1 MAPQSPNTPRRAFLD
16 IRIGD
21 PAARAEEEEAH
32 ARAVAFVREKAGELG
47 LDPATATRTPVA
59 ELEDWQKEMVSDL
72 YAADPAWSAKGKIQ
86 LDPLAAPRGGRLVF
100 ELDIESCPKA
110 TANFASLCTGA
121 AGYSKHAKTKPLHFK
136 NTPLHRIIRNYIAQ
150 GGDITRG
157 DGSGGDSIYSGAFKD
172 EPAGLKT
179 GFARGRGVLAMANSG
194 KHSNTSQWFVT
205 LTDDKT
211 QLKKMEGKYVVFGH
225 LIEGLDVLDALNAV
239 GSESGTPTE
248 QVQVWDCGVL

>member
-1 MAPQSPNTPRRAFLD
+1 MAPQPANSNPRRAFLD

-21 PAARAEEEEAH
+21 PAVRSAEEEAH
-32 ARAVAFVREKAGELG
+32 ARAIAFVREKASELG
-47 LDPATATRTPVA
+47 LGPAAPIA
-59 ELEDWQKEMVSDL
+59 ELEEWQKEMVMDL
-72 YAADPAWSAKGKIQ
+72 HAADPAWSAKGKIQ

-100 ELDIESCPKA
+100 ELDTASCPKT

-121 AGYSKHAKTKPLHFK
+121 AGFSKTAKTKPLHFK
-136 NTPLHRIIRNYIAQ
+136 NTPVHRIIANYIAQ

-172 EPAGLKT
+172 ESAGLKT
-179 GFARGRGVLAMANSG
+179 GFAHGRGVLAMANSG

-211 QLKKMEGKYVVFGH
+211 QLKKMEGKYVVFGY
-225 LIEGLDVLDALNAV
+225 LVEGLGVLDELNAV

>member
-1 MAPQSPNTPRRAFLD
+1 MAPHLPPRRAFLD

-47 LDPATATRTPVA
+47 LDPATDTPTPIA

-72 YAADPAWSAKGKIQ
+72 YAADPAWSAKIQ
-86 LDPLAAPRGGRLVF
+86 LDPLAAPRGGRLIF

-136 NTPLHRIIRNYIAQ
+136 HTPLHRIIRNYIAQ
-150 GGDITRG
+150 GSDITRG

-179 GFARGRGVLAMANSG
+179 GFACGRGVLAMANSG

-225 LIEGLDVLDALNAV
+225 LIEGFDVLDGLNAV